1 MGGGVRRGRG
11 WEELAWGGFLAEL
24 VSLIRDDLLDANVQ
38 EFEGRHVMAGDKDKE
53 QTYRGPLSNGLF
65 AFFQGAVGNPKS
77 YTTHQIPLKPISSK
91 ATYLPTY

>member
-1 MGGGVRRGRG
+1 MGGGLRRGRG

-53 QTYRGPLSNGLF
+53 QTYRGPLTRPL
-65 AFFQGAVGNPKS
+65 QPAVQKDMGTCSVPSSTS
-77 YTTHQIPLKPISSK
+77 YLLSSEDSEEDDL
-91 ATYLPTY
+91 TD